1 MRVLKETAMHKNFSL
16 LALTA
21 FTMVAGVASAQ
32 AVGLTL
38 DQKENFLRSA
48 EIKTTRG
55 AKKGI
60 TGTVR
65 ATLADGLLTHD
76 ASIQK
81 IDEEKQQFQTAMG
94 TELQFRDT
102 YKFNIAAYKLGR
114 MIGLDSMIPPSI
126 ERSYAGTRGAWTW
139 WVEDVQMDETQR
151 LKQKAFGPDKDKWS
165 RQYLIM
171 KVFDQLIANNDRNA
185 QNILYDKDWN
195 LWLID
200 HSRAFRTRHTLT
212 DVKGLSAC
220 DRQLLDKMKELTLEK
235 LTSELK
241 NWLRDTEIKA
251 ILARRDKIVAHFE
264 KLGQAKIYEHLS
276 RRTDALARTND

>member
-1 MRVLKETAMHKNFSL
+1 MQKNLSL
-16 LALTA
+16 LALTGL
-21 FTMVAGVASAQ
+21 TMVAGVASAQ

-38 DQKENFLRSA
+38 DQKEDFLRSA
-48 EIKTTRG
+48 QIKTTRG

-81 IDEEKQQFQTAMG
+81 IDEEKAQFQTVMG

-102 YKFNIAAYKLGR
+102 YKFNVAAYKLGR
-114 MIGLDSMIPPSI
+114 MLGLDDMIPPSI
-126 ERSYAGTRGAWTW
+126 ERSFNGSRGAWTW
-139 WVEDVQMDETQR
+139 WVEDVQMDEAQR
-151 LKQKAFGPDKDKWS
+151 LKQKTFGPDKDKWS

-185 QNILYDKDWN
+185 QNILYDKNWN

-212 DVKGLSAC
+212 DLKGLSGC
-220 DRQLLDKMKELTLEK
+220 DRQLLEKMKELKLEK

-241 NWLRDTEIKA
+241 TWLRDTEIKA
-251 ILARRDKIVAHFE
+251 ILARRDKIVAHME
-264 KLGQAKIYEHLS
+264 KLGQAKIYDHLP
-276 RRTDALARTND
+276 RRAEVTARTNE